1 MGHLRHLE
9 RQARRLNGESHPKT
23 LEVFND
29 SQPTNMPYLHPT
41 KGWRRM
47 SERRSQITL
56 LTAEIKHG
64 KLPFSM
70 TIMQAITRNKS
81 LAR

>member
-1 MGHLRHLE
+1 MTHLRHLE
-9 RQARRLNGESHPKT
+9 RQARRLNGEEHPKT
-23 LEVFND
+23 LEKFND
-29 SQPTNMPYLHPT
+29 TRETNEQYLHPT

-47 SERRSQITL
+47 SERRSQITR

-70 TIMQAITRNKS
+70 SIMQAVTRNKDFK
-81 LAR
+81 R